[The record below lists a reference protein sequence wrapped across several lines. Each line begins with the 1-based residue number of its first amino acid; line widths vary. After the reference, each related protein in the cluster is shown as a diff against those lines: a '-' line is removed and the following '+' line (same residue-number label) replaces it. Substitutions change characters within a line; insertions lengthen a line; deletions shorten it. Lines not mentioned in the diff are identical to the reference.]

1 MRLFTQPGPL
11 ASSVAAEGA
20 DDLRARIMRYLAS
33 EAQPEFSDIRILRS
47 MADVDGGMPVFLR
60 AYLAAAWSRQL
71 SAVPAPG

>member
-1 MRLFTQPGPL
+1 
-11 ASSVAAEGA
+11 
-20 DDLRARIMRYLAS
+20 LRARIMRYLAS